1 MRLYVQIT
9 YYICDMKKDKGIFVK
24 VDAPFLDHVQQYFKD
39 KGGLSATIRRYL
51 AKKTKYKEPA

>member
-1 MRLYVQIT
+1 
-9 YYICDMKKDKGIFVK
+9 MKKDKGIFVK